1 MVAAVLSCLL
11 RGLDAQLVEVQADA
25 GPGKAGFNLTG
36 LAGSDVK
43 DSRERVRSA
52 IRNSGA
58 RFPAQRLIVNLAPA
72 ELRKE
77 GAAFDLPI
85 AVAIALA
92 EARQAPPESTAFLG
106 QLDLDGSLRHVNG
119 VLPAARALRAAGVE
133 TLVLPAADAEEAAL
147 VEGLHIRPAAS
158 LREVLG
164 HLSGDRPLPSRP
176 HAVPEPGDPAG
187 ADDLAEVHGQE
198 AAKRALEIA
207 AAGGHHLLLSG
218 PPGSGKTMLARCLPG
233 VLPALGFDEAIE
245 VSQIE
250 SVLGMLE
257 GRPLRWER
265 PFRSP
270 HHSTS
275 TAGLVGGGGG
285 LARPGEVSRAH
296 HGVLFMDELA
306 EFSAASL
313 QALRQPLEEGRVT
326 ITRALGAVTY
336 PARFQLVAAT
346 NPCPCG
352 WLGSEDG
359 RCRCAPTSVEAYRR
373 GISGP
378 LLDRIDL
385 RVNVSRPPLIAMG
398 GAPAGEPSAAVR
410 ARVVAARARQLTRQG
425 AVNATLKAAALR
437 EHAALGATRPLL
449 ARWAAERGL
458 SARGFHRCW
467 RVARSI
473 ADLAGRD
480 AIEAEDVL
488 EALGYR
494 IDIAAAA

>member
-1 MVAAVLSCLL
+1 MALDFAHG
-11 RGLDAQLVEVQADA
+11 RGVIHR
-25 GPGKAGFNLTG
+25 
-36 LAGSDVK
+36 DVK
-43 DSRERVRSA
+43 PANFLLDRDRTLYVGDFGIARVGDEDTITASGEMLGTAAYLAPERVR
-52 IRNSGA
+52 G
-58 RFPAQRLIVNLAPA
+58 
-72 ELRKE
+72 
-77 GAAFDLPI
+77 
-85 AVAIALA
+85 
-92 EARQAPPESTAFLG
+92 
-106 QLDLDGSLRHVNG
+106 
-119 VLPAARALRAAGVE
+119 
-133 TLVLPAADAEEAAL
+133 
-147 VEGLHIRPAAS
+147 RPATDAS
-158 LREVLG
+158 
-164 HLSGDRPLPSRP
+164 DRYAM
-176 HAVPEPGDPAG
+176 AVVAYE
-187 ADDLAEVHGQE
+187 
-198 AAKRALEIA
+198 
-207 AAGGHHLLLSG
+207 LLVG
-218 PPGSGKTMLARCLPG
+218 
-233 VLPALGFDEAIE
+233 
-245 VSQIE
+245 
-250 SVLGMLE
+250 
-257 GRPLRWER
+257 ER

-270 HHSTS
+270 HHTISD
-275 TAGLVGGGGG
+275 AGLIGGG
-285 LARPGEVSRAH
+285 AIPRPGEVSLAH

>member
-1 MVAAVLSCLL
+1 MVASALSCLL
-11 RGLDAQLVEVQADA
+11 RGLDVQLVEVQADA
-25 GPGKAGFNLTG
+25 GPGKVGFNLTG
-36 LAGSDVK
+36 LAGNDVK

-58 RFPAQRLIVNLAPA
+58 RFPDQRLIVNLAPA

-92 EARQAPPESTAFLG
+92 EARQAAPRSTAFLG

-119 VLPAARALRAAGVE
+119 VLPAARALRAAGIE
-133 TLVLPAADAEEAAL
+133 SLVLPAADAAEAAL
-147 VEGLHIRPAAS
+147 VEDLRVLPAAS
-158 LREVLG
+158 LQEVLG
-164 HLSGDRPLPSRP
+164 HLSGESSLTPRE
-176 HAVPEPGDPAG
+176 HAIPAQSDPAG

-207 AAGGHHLLLSG
+207 AAGGHHLLMSG
-218 PPGSGKTMLARCLPG
+218 PPGAGKTMLARCLPG
-233 VLPALGFDEAIE
+233 ILPPLSFDEALE
-245 VSQIE
+245 VSQVE
-250 SVLGMLE
+250 SVLGTLE
-257 GRPLRWER
+257 GHPLRWER

-270 HHSTS
+270 HHSIS
-275 TAGLVGGGGG
+275 TAGLVGGGSS

-296 HGVLFMDELA
+296 HGVLFLDELA

-352 WLGSEDG
+352 WLGSEAG
-359 RCRCAPTSVEAYRR
+359 RCRCAAQAIDAYRR

-385 RVNVSRPPLIAMG
+385 RVNVSRPPLAALG
-398 GAPAGEPSAAVR
+398 TAPAGEPSAGVR
-410 ARVVAARARQLTRQG
+410 QRVIAARQRQLARQG
-425 AVNATLKAAALR
+425 SVNGTLKAAALR
-437 EHAALGATRPLL
+437 QHAPLGAARPLL
-449 ARWAAERGL
+449 ARWASERGL
-458 SARGFHRCW
+458 SARGFNRCW
-467 RVARSI
+467 RVARTI
-473 ADLAGRD
+473 ADLAGRE